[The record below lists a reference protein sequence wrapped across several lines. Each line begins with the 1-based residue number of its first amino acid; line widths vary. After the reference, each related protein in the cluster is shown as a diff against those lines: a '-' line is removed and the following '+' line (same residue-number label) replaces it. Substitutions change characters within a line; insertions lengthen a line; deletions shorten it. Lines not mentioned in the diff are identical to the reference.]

1 MKTSTTRSRRR
12 PRKEISLVDLLR
24 AEGAK
29 PYEGERPEPH
39 AAAGQ
44 ATRAKAPIS
53 KQEAMVA
60 ALYDRA
66 IQNKE
71 LAAMR
76 LILAYC
82 EGRPAQVQVN
92 IAQDRPFKTYV
103 VVSPDDWPAE

>member
-1 MKTSTTRSRRR
+1 MKTSTTHPRRR

-29 PYEGERPEPH
+29 PYEGERPGPH
-39 AAAGQ
+39 AASAS
-44 ATRAKAPIS
+44 APIS

-66 IQNKE
+66 IVNKD

-76 LILAYC
+76 LILSYC
-82 EGRPAQVQVN
+82 EGRLAQVQVN
-92 IAQDRPFKTYV
+92 IAQDRPSKTYV